1 MKKLLLVLML
11 FVFGCGGFQYKIYK
25 MEDSLV
31 SNTRIDKILKSDNE
45 VHAKRY
51 GVRFTIENGKTT
63 KIGLYKIVIGDLG
76 GLQIIHQT
84 QKVRGF
90 AGTLLFPNESS
101 NTWHII
107 EVRYPKYRG
116 EPYED
121 RKLSEKTVQKK
132 DLPNPLNIMPND
144 LFKLVENAITYELGA
159 YMVIYILPKT
169 SFDDIGKLFGFV
181 VKYGG
186 V

>member
-11 FVFGCGGFQYKIYK
+11 FAFGCAGFQYKIYK
-25 MEDSLV
+25 MEDTIIP
-31 SNTRIDKILKSDNE
+31 NERIDKVLASENG

-51 GVRFTIENGKTT
+51 GVRFIIENGQST
-63 KIGLYKIVIGDLG
+63 KIGLYKIVVGDLD
-76 GLQIIHQT
+76 GLQKIHWRN
-84 QKVRGF
+84 KARGF

-101 NTWHII
+101 DAWQIV

-121 RKLSEKTVQKK
+121 RKISERTVQKQG
-132 DLPNPLNIMPND
+132 LPNPLNIMPND
-144 LFKLVENAITYELGA
+144 LFKLVENTITYESGA
-159 YMVIYILPKT
+159 YMVIYILPEAGL
-169 SFDDIGKLFGFV
+169 DDIGKLFGFI

-186 V
+186 D